1 MTAINVLS
9 LAAIAAMSLSVS
21 AHAGHVNGPARV
33 NAPKVNVP
41 KVNVPKGNTGTYTK
55 PGIALGHASVN
66 GIFKKPSHPSG
77 PTQVP
82 IGRLPASLAL
92 TPHAGPVRQPTVQVG
107 VPKTRMPS
115 PLPPTGMMRGS
126 SGHTRLLGL
135 AVAPASPSRPHL
147 RPFIRTPSAPVV
159 R

>member
-1 MTAINVLS
+1 MTAIKVLS
-9 LAAIAAMSLSVS
+9 LTALTAMSFAVS

-41 KVNVPKGNTGTYTK
+41 KGNVPKGNTGIYTT
-55 PGIALGHASVN
+55 PGIALGHGPVN

-82 IGRLPASLAL
+82 MGRLPTSLAA
-92 TPHAGPVRQPTVQVG
+92 PAQAVPVRQPNVQVN
-107 VPKTRMPS
+107 VPKTRMPN
-115 PLPPTGMMRGS
+115 PPPPTGIVRAS

-135 AVAPASPSRPHL
+135 AAAPANPSRPHL
-147 RPFIRTPSAPVV
+147 RPFIRIPSAPVV